1 MTCLITIDRQESAN
15 SVSELPETWATI
27 PLGSVH
33 IDHSI
38 SINPS
43 FYSDELFELYSI
55 PAFSDIKPEIVK
67 GESVGSNKRLIEDKV
82 VLLSKINPRINRVWY
97 VNHKSNLRK
106 ICSTEWIPFYKLG
119 GLSPKY
125 LKHFLTQDKFRNFLA
140 QNVSGVGGSLMR
152 IKPQTLKDYQFPL
165 PPLPEQHRIVA
176 KIEELFTR
184 LDAGVAALKKAK
196 ALLKQYR
203 QAVLKAAVEGRLT
216 EEWRKEHAG
225 EIEPASVLLERIQA
239 ERKQRLGKNYKPPR
253 PIDTSDLPE
262 LPEGWAWARVE
273 DAGVNEHNAIVD
285 GPFGS
290 NLKVVDY
297 DPNGHVP
304 VVSITNIDEGF
315 NDKNL
320 RYINYNKFNEIK
332 RSAIKP
338 GDILMAKIGS
348 SYGKCGYYPDNM
360 PIGII
365 PANMLK
371 VTVSCSINKSYLFHY
386 FKSLSF
392 KRRLDKIMKS
402 TAQPAFN
409 VTTFKSIAVPLP
421 PKKEQDIIVAEVSRL
436 LSIIDESEQIV
447 DAELKRSQS
456 LRQSILKRA
465 FAGKLVPQD
474 SSDEPA
480 SVLLERIRKEKKI

>member
-1 MTCLITIDRQESAN
+1 
-15 SVSELPETWATI
+15 
-27 PLGSVH
+27 
-33 IDHSI
+33 
-38 SINPS
+38 
-43 FYSDELFELYSI
+43 
-55 PAFSDIKPEIVK
+55 
-67 GESVGSNKRLIEDKV
+67 
-82 VLLSKINPRINRVWY
+82 
-97 VNHKSNLRK
+97 
-106 ICSTEWIPFYKLG
+106 
-119 GLSPKY
+119 
-125 LKHFLTQDKFRNFLA
+125 
-140 QNVSGVGGSLMR
+140 
-152 IKPQTLKDYQFPL
+152 
-165 PPLPEQHRIVA
+165 
-176 KIEELFTR
+176 
-184 LDAGVAALKKAK
+184 
-196 ALLKQYR
+196 
-203 QAVLKAAVEGRLT
+203 
-216 EEWRKEHAG
+216 
-225 EIEPASVLLERIQA
+225 
-239 ERKQRLGKNYKPPR
+239 
-253 PIDTSDLPE
+253 
-262 LPEGWAWARVE
+262 
-273 DAGVNEHNAIVD
+273 
-285 GPFGS
+285 
-290 NLKVVDY
+290 
-297 DPNGHVP
+297 
-304 VVSITNIDEGF
+304 
-315 NDKNL
+315 
-320 RYINYNKFNEIK
+320 
-332 RSAIKP
+332 
-338 GDILMAKIGS
+338 MAKIGS

>member
-1 MTCLITIDRQESAN
+1 
-15 SVSELPETWATI
+15 VSELPETWATI

-225 EIEPASVLLERIQA
+225 EIEPASVLLERIQT
-239 ERKQRLGKNYKPPR
+239 ERKQRLGKNYKPPK
-253 PIDTSDLPE
+253 PIDTSNLPE

-273 DAGVNEHNAIVD
+273 EVTVRIHYGYTASSSDDPVGPKMLRITDIQNGCVNWD
-285 GPFGS
+285 T
-290 NLKVVDY
+290 
-297 DPNGHVP
+297 VP
-304 VVSITNIDEGF
+304 YC
-315 NDKNL
+315 
-320 RYINYNKFNEIK
+320 YINKDQISNYLLNL
-332 RSAIKP
+332 
-338 GDILMAKIGS
+338 GDIVFARTG
-348 SYGKCGYYPDNM
+348 
-360 PIGII
+360 
-365 PANMLK
+365 A
-371 VTVSCSINKSYLFHY
+371 TVGKSYLLTQNIPDSVFASYLIRIIVSNYVNNKYVYRY
-386 FKSLSF
+386 FNSPIYWRQIKECQVGIGQPNVNATILSNIF
-392 KRRLDKIMKS
+392 IS
-402 TAQPAFN
+402 
-409 VTTFKSIAVPLP
+409 LP
-421 PKKEQDIIVAEVSRL
+421 PKKEQDIIVTEVSRL
-436 LSIIDESEQIV
+436 ISNVDESEQII
-447 DAELKRSQS
+447 DAELKRAQS

-474 SSDEPA
+474 PNDEPA